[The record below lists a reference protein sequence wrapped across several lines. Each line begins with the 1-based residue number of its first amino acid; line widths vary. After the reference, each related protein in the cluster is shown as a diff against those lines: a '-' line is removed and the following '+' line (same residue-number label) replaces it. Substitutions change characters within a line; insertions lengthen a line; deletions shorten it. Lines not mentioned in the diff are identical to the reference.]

1 MPQVSQL
8 FAFLLPQAGWSCAGA
23 PRGCTPTT
31 PTTFAGCHSPPGPAW
46 STKSPLCRPQT
57 LGSRPLPHT
66 SFLIVPL
73 WGLIERSRRPLSG
86 VGVICWAP
94 PSLRIYVCIFCD
106 CIQNILVEAE
116 LPPAGFILFYY
127 FISCYYAGP
136 TEGAAR
142 PPSHRGRSAPSSSLV
157 LTAAAAAASVSASV
171 SAVPAVFPV
180 PAAPCP
186 PSRSST
192 ATTASWPMPPRRRGR
207 CGGEA
212 ACGAWPGLAAPGAR
226 VAPRAGPGS
235 SALREGVAGGGCG
248 KGLLQELDG
257 GTGGC

>member
-1 MPQVSQL
+1 M
-8 FAFLLPQAGWSCAGA
+8 
-23 PRGCTPTT
+23 
-31 PTTFAGCHSPPGPAW
+31 
-46 STKSPLCRPQT
+46 
-57 LGSRPLPHT
+57 
-66 SFLIVPL
+66 
-73 WGLIERSRRPLSG
+73 
-86 VGVICWAP
+86 ICWAP

-106 CIQNILVEAE
+106 CIQNILVQAE

-142 PPSHRGRSAPSSSLV
+142 PPSHRGRSAPPSSLV

-235 SALREGVAGGGCG
+235 SALREGVAGVVVKGSCRSWTGEREGVRGGSAS
-248 KGLLQELDG
+248 LPPYERASPPQEALGVKSRHDLPHSSTSTKFIKHG
-257 GTGGC
+257 DAHVSSSKMFSVFKTNSLIA